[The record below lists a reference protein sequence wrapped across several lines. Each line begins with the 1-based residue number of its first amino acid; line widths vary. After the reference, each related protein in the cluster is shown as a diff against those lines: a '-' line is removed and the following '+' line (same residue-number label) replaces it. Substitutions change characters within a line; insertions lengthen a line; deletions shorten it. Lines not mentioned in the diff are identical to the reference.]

1 MGFGI
6 SELDNMLEGGLPEH
20 SLILLS
26 GNPGTG
32 KTILSTQFLYNG
44 ALKGERGVYI
54 SFAENKE
61 DYTNNMARFG
71 MSMAKLEDEGNF
83 KFIDFAVM
91 GEPVMS
97 KVLEIIISNVI
108 SFKAKR
114 LVIDSISTILENL
127 DQNAVRTFIHT
138 IVGRLVKS
146 YGITAIIIGEL
157 PFGRTTIGFGIEEFV
172 ADGMITL
179 THSVGATERREMNI
193 MKMRGTAIDQSTCD
207 YLIDEKYGGI
217 GIVVLPK
224 RSLIETVPTEK
235 LSTGIPGLDK
245 MLYGGVYKGSV
256 TLIEGGGGVGKS
268 TLCLQFLIHNCQKE
282 GLKSLYLSLEEP
294 VGQIRR
300 MLANYGMDFE
310 KLGDSFILEAIVP
323 EALSPLHYYRIIK
336 DIVGKYNPSILAIDS
351 VTAMRHTLSEM
362 DFLELLRYIQLLGK
376 EKGITMFFTSLHGS
390 MHEDSAF
397 GASSISD
404 NIILLRYYETKQR
417 AGRELM
423 IIKTRGSAH
432 DKRIV
437 SFDIGERGIVVDF

>member
-1 MGFGI
+1 LGFGI
-6 SELDNMLEGGLPEH
+6 AELDNMLEGGLPEH

-44 ALKGERGVYI
+44 ALKGERGVYV
-54 SFAENKE
+54 SFAESKD
-61 DYTNNMARFG
+61 DYTSNMARFG
-71 MSMAKLEDEGNF
+71 MSMAKIEDEGKF

-91 GEPVMS
+91 SEPVMS

-114 LVIDSISTILENL
+114 LVIDSINTVLENI
-127 DQNAVRTFIHT
+127 DQNAVRTFIHS

-146 YGITAIIIGEL
+146 YGITAIIIGEI
-157 PFGRTTIGFGIEEFV
+157 PFGKTTIGFGIEEFV
-172 ADGMITL
+172 ADGVITL
-179 THSVGATERREMNI
+179 RHSVGAIERREMDI
-193 MKMRGTAIDQSTCD
+193 LKMRGTAIDQSTCD

-217 GIVVLPK
+217 GMVVLPK

-268 TLCLQFLIHNCQKE
+268 TLCLQFLIDNCQK
-282 GLKSLYLSLEEP
+282 GMKALYISLEEP

-310 KLGDSFILEAIVP
+310 QLGDSFILEAIVP

-336 DIVGKYNPSILAIDS
+336 DIVAKYRPSILAIDS

-376 EKGITMFFTSLHGS
+376 EKGFTMFFTALQGAT
-390 MHEDSAF
+390 HEDTSF
-397 GASSISD
+397 GASSIAD

-423 IIKTRGSAH
+423 IVKTRGSAH

-437 SFDIGERGIVVDF
+437 SFDIGDRGIVVDF